1 MFSRK
6 KNKIGV
12 NRMSQIQDL
21 DYLGIEEDLRN
32 ETILE
37 EWRIR
42 KEESKII
49 EEYF

>member
-1 MFSRK
+1 
-6 KNKIGV
+6 
-12 NRMSQIQDL
+12 MSQIQDL